1 LQHAFL
7 LWSLWNGI
15 LLIAT
20 ARILSQHLFPNWNW
34 HLLTCLSLV
43 FVPLLLNFVQG
54 QDSLVLL
61 LILVLAFIAILAK
74 REFHAGCLLAC
85 GLFKFHLVL
94 PLVLI
99 LAFSCMRKLRFFSG
113 FLLIAISLLAI
124 SLWMS
129 GWGLFAS
136 YLHLLLGLQRLPL
149 GGANPAEMANL
160 RGLFALLFQR
170 HSVAALVATLACSLL
185 LLWTTIGEWRQAANA
200 DEKILALTFANSAL
214 AAVMVGYHLS
224 PHDLTLL
231 LLPLSL
237 ITGYVFANKNMPGWL
252 RYWIIVSEI
261 VIFLPP
267 LYVLLLRRHTY
278 AYAAIPVLILFVAT
292 HLVIKRVSPR
302 LAAER

>member
-1 LQHAFL
+1 
-7 LWSLWNGI
+7 
-15 LLIAT
+15 
-20 ARILSQHLFPNWNW
+20 
-34 HLLTCLSLV
+34 
-43 FVPLLLNFVQG
+43 
-54 QDSLVLL
+54 
-61 LILVLAFIAILAK
+61 
-74 REFHAGCLLAC
+74 
-85 GLFKFHLVL
+85 
-94 PLVLI
+94 
-99 LAFSCMRKLRFFSG
+99 
-113 FLLIAISLLAI
+113 
-124 SLWMS
+124 
-129 GWGLFAS
+129 
-136 YLHLLLGLQRLPL
+136 
-149 GGANPAEMANL
+149 MANL

-278 AYAAIPVLILFVAT
+278 AYAAIPVLILFLAT